1 MYNENIHDGVLFVDE
16 IELFSYKDK
25 SPIIESHE
33 LGLKYHI
40 LSFKD
45 NQDSIDDITYFEA
58 ILGDPFNY
66 VNNLINLNYKGLIA
80 KKTTNSNKLI
90 DEMAQNLLSP

>member
-1 MYNENIHDGVLFVDE
+1 MSYDIILFVE
-16 IELFSYKDK
+16 ELELLSYKEE
-25 SPIIESHE
+25 SPIIENHE

-45 NQDSIDDITYFEA
+45 NNNSIEDISYFEA
-58 ILGDPFNY
+58 ILGDPIHY
-66 VNNLINLNYKGLIA
+66 VNNLIKLNYKGLIA

-90 DEMAQNLLSP
+90 DKMVHNLIS